1 MSKNLKKYSFLTGE
15 KLKSFI
21 LNGNGRIR
29 VKIDCKPVSI
39 NPKTKSIK
47 SNII

>member
-29 VKIDCKPVSI
+29 VKIDCKPISVNSRAKLI
-39 NPKTKSIK
+39 ND
-47 SNII
+47 NII